1 MYQYTETILINFN
14 GLESVHRILPF
25 LDSLMVSTGQ
35 IICIYLLCEQWTA
48 GNHRCHNSVVNRALK
63 VALVSLRCKCY
74 QWMED
79 IYRVTIIENEAS
91 VRLFSNDCRLSV
103 AFVSVSSLTGLQWCS
118 PISLLSVIN
127 GSRVLSPLLG
137 SVWAGLHS
145 EMEKHQSSSRRWCQ
159 SRYCFNKPPWVSVT
173 CLWTCSGAH
182 TAVSQRLHVLST
194 TPFCSLTTLLVL
206 MSALIHK
213 PTTINNRADH
223 IQWEYNQHWVWLKAK
238 IK

>member
-1 MYQYTETILINFN
+1 
-14 GLESVHRILPF
+14 
-25 LDSLMVSTGQ
+25 
-35 IICIYLLCEQWTA
+35 
-48 GNHRCHNSVVNRALK
+48 
-63 VALVSLRCKCY
+63 
-74 QWMED
+74 MED

-91 VRLFSNDCRLSV
+91 VRLFSNGCRLSV

-118 PISLLSVIN
+118 PFSLLSVIN

-137 SVWAGLHS
+137 SVRAGLHS

-182 TAVSQRLHVLST
+182 TAVSQRLHVIST

-206 MSALIHK
+206 MSALKHK

-223 IQWEYNQHWVWLKAK
+223 IQWVYNQQWVWLKAK
-238 IK
+238 N